1 MMMAGP
7 VLLACVV
14 IGVLAGGVRLATSAM
29 ADPAATTPPAAFLL
43 INVLSTM
50 IAAGFGGL
58 LCTRRAPEGR
68 VALSAGLLF
77 VIFLAA
83 GVLAGRA
90 LATPSQPL
98 WFQATVM
105 LLGASGLLVGL
116 AIGAASRK
124 KPIRSAQDS

>member
-1 MMMAGP
+1 MMAGA
-7 VLLACVV
+7 VFLACVV
-14 IGVLAGGVRLATSAM
+14 IAVLAGGVRIATSAM
-29 ADPAATTPPAAFLL
+29 ADPAATVPPAGFLV

-50 IAAGFGGL
+50 IAAGVGGF

-68 VALSAGLLF
+68 VAISAGLLF

-83 GVLAGRA
+83 GVFVGRA
-90 LATPSQPL
+90 LATPMQPL

-116 AIGAASRK
+116 TMGAASRK
-124 KPIRSAQDS
+124 RPDRSAQDS

>member
-1 MMMAGP
+1 MAGT

-29 ADPAATTPPAAFLL
+29 ADPAATAPPAGFLF

-50 IAAGFGGL
+50 IAAGLGGF

-68 VALSAGLLF
+68 VAISAGLLF

-83 GVLAGRA
+83 GVVVGRA
-90 LATPSQPL
+90 LSTPAQPL

-116 AIGAASRK
+116 AVGAASRK
-124 KPIRSAQDS
+124 KPNRPAQDS